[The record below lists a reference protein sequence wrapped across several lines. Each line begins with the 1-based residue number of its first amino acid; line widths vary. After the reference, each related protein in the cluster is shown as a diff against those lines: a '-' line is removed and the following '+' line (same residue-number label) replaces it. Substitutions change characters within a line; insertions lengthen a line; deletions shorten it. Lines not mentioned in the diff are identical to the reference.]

1 MVEKKVSETILQKDK
16 VVKILG
22 ESYTVAPPSSATL
35 ILASEELANSPDIP
49 KTEDNEEVLK
59 WVLGN
64 ARYCKFLGDFVAV
77 LILGAERL
85 KTPEYRVESKFFGLL
100 KKNIRVDLKKEL
112 AEKILLNYT
121 SSELYEL
128 TLNLLGRM
136 EVGSFFGI
144 TTFLLEVNLT
154 KARKVVTTQSGQQ

>member
-16 VVKILG
+16 VVEILG

-35 ILASEELANSPDIP
+35 ILASEELADAPDIP
-49 KTEDNEEVLK
+49 KTEDSEEVLK

-64 ARYCKFLGDFVAV
+64 ARHCKFLGAFVAV
-77 LILGAERL
+77 LILGAKRL
-85 KTPEYRVESKFFGLL
+85 RTPEYRTERRFFGLV
-100 KKNIRVDLKKEL
+100 KKSVRVDLKKEL

-121 SSELYEL
+121 SKELYEL
-128 TLNLLGRM
+128 TLDLLGRM

>member
-16 VVKILG
+16 IVKILG

-64 ARYCKFLGDFVAV
+64 ARYCKFLGDFIAI
-77 LILGAERL
+77 LILGAKRL
-85 KTPEYRVESKFFGLL
+85 RTPEYKTERSFFGLV

-121 SSELYEL
+121 NNELYEL
-128 TLNLLGRM
+128 TLELLERM

-144 TTFLLEVNLT
+144 TTFLIEVNLT
-154 KARKVVTTQSGQQ
+154 KARKVVMTQSGQQ